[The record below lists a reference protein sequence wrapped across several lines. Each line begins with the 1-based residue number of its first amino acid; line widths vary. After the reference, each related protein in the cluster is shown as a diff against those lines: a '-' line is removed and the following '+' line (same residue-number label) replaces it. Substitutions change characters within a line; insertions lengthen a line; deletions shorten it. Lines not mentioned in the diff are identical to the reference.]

1 MNPKLDEQYLT
12 WLYRLVEGDTEYSYW
27 NLMNALF
34 STRFEYI
41 IDLDY
46 NRAVDGMG
54 LREQFISEED
64 PDPNLITYAWVNTD
78 CSVLEMIIA
87 LVRRMEFLT
96 DWAVDE
102 CFWELMDNLGVS
114 DYNDAN
120 FDEFDIEQAL
130 ERLINRTYD
139 KSGHGGLFPL
149 EDPQE
154 DQRNL
159 QLIYQ
164 MYGYINEFTA

>member
-1 MNPKLDEQYLT
+1 MNPKLDEQYLS
-12 WLYRLVEGDTEYSYW
+12 WLYRLVEGDTEYPYW
-27 NLMNALF
+27 KLMNALY
-34 STRFEYI
+34 STRFDYI

-64 PDPNLITYAWVNTD
+64 PDPTLITYAWVDTD
-78 CSVLEMIIA
+78 CSILEMIIA
-87 LVRRMEFLT
+87 LVKRMEFLT
-96 DWAVDE
+96 DWAVDDT
-102 CFWELMDNLGVS
+102 FWELMDNLGLS
-114 DYNDAN
+114 DHHDLDFN
-120 FDEFDIEQAL
+120 EFDVEQIL

-139 KSGHGGLFPL
+139 ESGHGGLFPL
-149 EDPQE
+149 ESPTE

-164 MYGYINEFTA
+164 MYSYINEFTA